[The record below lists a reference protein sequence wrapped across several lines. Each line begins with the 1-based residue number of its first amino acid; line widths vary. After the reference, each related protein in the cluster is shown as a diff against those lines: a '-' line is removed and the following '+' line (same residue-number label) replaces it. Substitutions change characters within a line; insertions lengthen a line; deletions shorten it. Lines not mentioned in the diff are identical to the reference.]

1 MKKAKRVLSLAL
13 AVVMLAGVLTGC
25 KASGANGARAI
36 KACVGSEPKS
46 LDPAINQAL
55 DGSIYLSHIFEGLTK
70 VDKNDNTVPGVAE
83 SWEISDD
90 GLTYT
95 FHLRKDAKWSDGKQV
110 TAADFVYAWQR
121 AVDPSTASPYA
132 YQLYY
137 IANAEAINSQYIGSD
152 GKPAKVKAGAD
163 GKPVRDAE
171 GNYTADPNGVYVAA
185 KSDGSP
191 IWLDDLGVKAVDDT
205 TLVVTLAAPCAYF
218 LQIVG
223 FPTLYP
229 VREDIVEANPDGW
242 ANDPSTLVGN
252 GPYVMSSWDHNSK
265 IVLTK
270 NDNYYD
276 KDNIVGTEL
285 DFMLMDD
292 TNSILAA
299 FKNGELDLAEDF
311 PSNELSTLVSN
322 GEAQVYDNLAVYYYV
337 FNTKKAPFDN
347 PKVREALS
355 LAIDRNYL
363 VESVAKGGQKAAGSM
378 VPYGIKDADGKT
390 DFRDAA
396 GEYIDVSTGATEANI
411 AKAKKAL
418 AEAGYPDGKG
428 FPTITIKYNTN
439 EGHQKIAEYI
449 QSEWKNNLGINVT
462 ISNEEWSVFIDDRNN
477 GNFDVARDGW
487 TADYADPMTFLDIFT
502 STSGN
507 NSSFWKNAEYDK
519 LIAAAKATDDQ
530 TVRMEALHK
539 AEKFL
544 MDEYPV
550 MPIYY
555 YTNPDLVS
563 KKLDGYVSSSLG
575 YKYLMWASIKE

>member
-1 MKKAKRVLSLAL
+1 MKKAKRALSIAL
-13 AVVMLAGVLTGC
+13 AVIMLVGTLTGC
-25 KASGANGARAI
+25 KSSGSNGAI

-55 DGSIYLSHIFEGLTK
+55 DGSIYLSHMFEGLTK
-70 VDKNDNTVPGVAE
+70 TDKNNETVAGIAE
-83 SWEISDD
+83 SWDISDD

-95 FHLRKDAKWSDGKQV
+95 FHLRKDAKWSDGKAV
-110 TAADFVYAWQR
+110 TAGDFVYAWQR
-121 AVDPSTASPYA
+121 AVDPSTASPYS

-137 IANAEAINSQYIGSD
+137 IANAEAINSQYVGSD

-163 GKPVRDAE
+163 GKPVKDKDDKYI
-171 GNYTADPNGVYVAA
+171 GDPNGVYAYA
-185 KSDGSP
+185 KDDGSA
-191 IWLDDLGVKAVDDT
+191 IWLDDLGAKATDDN

-218 LQIVG
+218 LQIAG

-229 VREDIVEANPDGW
+229 VRQDIVESNPDGW
-242 ANDPSTLVGN
+242 ANDPSTLVSN
-252 GPYVMSSWDHNSK
+252 GPYVMSAWDHNSK

-270 NDNYYD
+270 NENYYD
-276 KDNIVGTEL
+276 KANIVGTEL

-299 FKNGELDLAEDF
+299 FKNGELDLAEDY
-311 PSNELSTLVSN
+311 PSNELATLVDN
-322 GEAQVYDNLAVYYYV
+322 KEAQIYDNLAVFYYV
-337 FNTKKAPFDN
+337 FNDTKAPFDN
-347 PKVREALS
+347 VKVREALS

-363 VESVAKGGQKAAGSM
+363 VESVAKGGQKPAGSI
-378 VPYGIKDADGKT
+378 VPNGIFDADGKT
-390 DFRDAA
+390 DFRDNA
-396 GEYIDVSTGATEANI
+396 GEYIDTSTDATEANI

-428 FPTITIKYNTN
+428 FPTIAIKYNTN
-439 EGHQKIAEYI
+439 EGNQKVAEYI

-477 GNFDVARDGW
+477 GNFDVARDAW
-487 TADYADPMTFLDIFT
+487 SADYADPMTFLDLFT

-507 NSSFWKNAEYDK
+507 NSGRWKNAEYDK
-519 LIAAAKATDDQ
+519 LIAAAKATDDEN
-530 TVRMEALHK
+530 VRMDSMHK
-539 AEKFL
+539 AEKLL
-544 MDEYPV
+544 MDNYAV

-563 KKLDGYVSSSLG
+563 KNLDGYVSSPLG
-575 YKYLMWASIKE
+575 YKYLMWASIKK